1 MPATFEQA
9 NTLRDALAAGIA
21 FEGFHRQC
29 RVLTMANLAQVVNV
43 LQAVVMTDGAT
54 CVKTPTYH
62 ALAMHRPHM
71 GAEALQVEVATD
83 SAGPFGGP
91 ALSATASGRPGR
103 AAVTVINREYRGSVT
118 VTIRAAGAVTSSW
131 LLTAASPDAG
141 NDPANPGASVAAASD
156 RRRLSSRAVHRH
168 IATALDGR
176 DRVRHKRSKSRLM
189 AARSPKRVSAEPR
202 RHAAARGAR
211 TTEQDGSV
219 RGSVAPARPARI
231 PTMQDIADAA
241 GVSQSTVSRVLTG
254 APNAIPINPATRERI
269 LEVAR
274 QMRYRPNPLAR
285 GLRGARTMLLGVIVR
300 EITDPFFAGA
310 VDAISTEANRRGY
323 NVVLG
328 DAHGHTDEAIALRAV
343 LETRHCDAIL
353 LLGDTSDQP
362 RLMEDL
368 RDTNVPVVGLWQ
380 GTARMPGI
388 SVVGVDNK
396 FGLGGL
402 MDHLLGLGHRK
413 IAFVGGVFVEGRLI
427 GDIGERRAAFL
438 ERATAEGL
446 ETPDGFVR
454 DARNTLSGGAGA
466 LRELMALPE
475 RPTAIIASTD
485 VLAIGALHA
494 AAHMGLHSR
503 RDLDSGLRRPA
514 MAEYTTPAL
523 TTVCM
528 PIAEMAAAGVKAAI
542 DEGQDREATTLQI
555 LKPTV
560 VVRESSGRAP
570 DRDR

>member
-1 MPATFEQA
+1 MAT
-9 NTLRDALAAGIA
+9 
-21 FEGFHRQC
+21 
-29 RVLTMANLAQVVNV
+29 
-43 LQAVVMTDGAT
+43 
-54 CVKTPTYH
+54 
-62 ALAMHRPHM
+62 
-71 GAEALQVEVATD
+71 
-83 SAGPFGGP
+83 
-91 ALSATASGRPGR
+91 
-103 AAVTVINREYRGSVT
+103 
-118 VTIRAAGAVTSSW
+118 
-131 LLTAASPDAG
+131 
-141 NDPANPGASVAAASD
+141 
-156 RRRLSSRAVHRH
+156 
-168 IATALDGR
+168 
-176 DRVRHKRSKSRLM
+176 
-189 AARSPKRVSAEPR
+189 RSPKRVSALSRPDMSARDARPTEFSR
-202 RHAAARGAR
+202 RNATGMSS
-211 TTEQDGSV
+211 QDGIV
-219 RGSVAPARPARI
+219 RGSVTAARSARI
-231 PTMQDIADAA
+231 PTMQDIADVA

-310 VDAISTEANRRGY
+310 VDAISTEANQRGY

-328 DAHGHTDEAIALRAV
+328 DAHGHTDEAIALRTV

-380 GTARMPGI
+380 GTARMPGM
-388 SVVGVDNK
+388 SVVGVDNS

-402 MDHLLGLGHRK
+402 MDHLLELGHRK

-438 ERATAEGL
+438 ERATAAGL
-446 ETPDGFVR
+446 ETHDGFVR
-454 DARNTLSGGAGA
+454 DARNTLAGGAGA

-494 AAHMGLHSR
+494 ASHMGIDVPGEISIVGFD
-503 RDLDSGLRRPA
+503 DLP

-528 PIAEMAAAGVKAAI
+528 PIAAMAAVGVKAAI
-542 DEGQDREATTLQI
+542 DEGQDAQATALQI
-555 LKPTV
+555 LRPAL
-560 VVRESSGRAP
+560 VVRESSGPAP
-570 DRDR
+570 DRPR

>member
-1 MPATFEQA
+1 MAT
-9 NTLRDALAAGIA
+9 
-21 FEGFHRQC
+21 
-29 RVLTMANLAQVVNV
+29 
-43 LQAVVMTDGAT
+43 
-54 CVKTPTYH
+54 
-62 ALAMHRPHM
+62 
-71 GAEALQVEVATD
+71 
-83 SAGPFGGP
+83 
-91 ALSATASGRPGR
+91 
-103 AAVTVINREYRGSVT
+103 
-118 VTIRAAGAVTSSW
+118 
-131 LLTAASPDAG
+131 
-141 NDPANPGASVAAASD
+141 
-156 RRRLSSRAVHRH
+156 
-168 IATALDGR
+168 
-176 DRVRHKRSKSRLM
+176 
-189 AARSPKRVSAEPR
+189 RSPKRVSAEPR
-202 RHAAARGAR
+202 RDVDARDASSIEHAPRNAASMSS
-211 TTEQDGSV
+211 QDGNV

-380 GTARMPGI
+380 GTAPMPGI

-396 FGLGGL
+396 FGLDGL

-413 IAFVGGVFVEGRLI
+413 IAFVGGAFVEGRLI

-446 ETPDGFVR
+446 ETPAGFIR

-475 RPTAIIASTD
+475 RPTAVIASTD

-494 AAHMGLHSR
+494 ASHMGLRIPGEISIVGFD
-503 RDLDSGLRRPA
+503 DLP

-528 PIAEMAAAGVKAAI
+528 PIAEMAAVGVKAAI
-542 DEGQDREATTLQI
+542 DEGQDREAATLQI
-555 LKPTV
+555 LMPTV
-560 VVRESSGRAP
+560 VVRESSGHAP

>member
-1 MPATFEQA
+1 
-9 NTLRDALAAGIA
+9 
-21 FEGFHRQC
+21 
-29 RVLTMANLAQVVNV
+29 
-43 LQAVVMTDGAT
+43 
-54 CVKTPTYH
+54 
-62 ALAMHRPHM
+62 
-71 GAEALQVEVATD
+71 
-83 SAGPFGGP
+83 
-91 ALSATASGRPGR
+91 
-103 AAVTVINREYRGSVT
+103 
-118 VTIRAAGAVTSSW
+118 
-131 LLTAASPDAG
+131 
-141 NDPANPGASVAAASD
+141 
-156 RRRLSSRAVHRH
+156 
-168 IATALDGR
+168 
-176 DRVRHKRSKSRLM
+176 
-189 AARSPKRVSAEPR
+189 
-202 RHAAARGAR
+202 
-211 TTEQDGSV
+211 
-219 RGSVAPARPARI
+219 
-231 PTMQDIADAA
+231 MQDIADAA

-254 APNAIPINPATRERI
+254 APNAIPINPTTRERI

-300 EITDPFFAGA
+300 EITDPFFASA

-328 DAHGHTDEAIALRAV
+328 DAHGHADEAIALRTV

-362 RLMEDL
+362 RLIEEL

-380 GTARMPGI
+380 GTAPMPGMSVI
-388 SVVGVDNK
+388 SVDNK
-396 FGLGGL
+396 VGPNGL

-413 IAFVGGVFVEGRLI
+413 IAFVGGVSVEGRLI
-427 GDIGERRAAFL
+427 GDMGERRAAFL
-438 ERATAEGL
+438 ERAAAEGL
-446 ETPDGFVR
+446 EAPDEFVR

-494 AAHMGLHSR
+494 ASHLGLQIPGQLSIVGHD
-503 RDLDSGLRRPA
+503 DLP

-523 TTVCM
+523 TTVRM

-542 DEGQDREATTLQI
+542 GDSSSETKALQV
-555 LKPTV
+555 LMPRV

-570 DRDR
+570 GRD

>member
-1 MPATFEQA
+1 MAPR
-9 NTLRDALAAGIA
+9 RDTAGRDVGSTEFA
-21 FEGFHRQC
+21 RRNGTGMSSQ
-29 RVLTMANLAQVVNV
+29 
-43 LQAVVMTDGAT
+43 DGI
-54 CVKTPTYH
+54 V
-62 ALAMHRPHM
+62 
-71 GAEALQVEVATD
+71 
-83 SAGPFGGP
+83 
-91 ALSATASGRPGR
+91 
-103 AAVTVINREYRGSVT
+103 RGSVT
-118 VTIRAAGAVTSSW
+118 
-131 LLTAASPDAG
+131 AS
-141 NDPANPGASVAAASD
+141 
-156 RRRLSSRAVHRH
+156 
-168 IATALDGR
+168 
-176 DRVRHKRSKSRLM
+176 
-189 AARSPKRVSAEPR
+189 
-202 RHAAARGAR
+202 
-211 TTEQDGSV
+211 
-219 RGSVAPARPARI
+219 RPPRI

-328 DAHGHTDEAIALRAV
+328 DAHGHTDEAIALRTV

-380 GTARMPGI
+380 GTARTPGI

-413 IAFVGGVFVEGRLI
+413 IAFVGGAFVEGRLI
-427 GDIGERRAAFL
+427 GDIGERRAAFI
-438 ERATAEGL
+438 ERAAAAGL
-446 ETPDGFVR
+446 ETPDEFVR
-454 DARNTLSGGAGA
+454 DARNSLGGGAGA
-466 LRELMALPE
+466 LRELMALSE

-494 AAHMGLHSR
+494 AAHMGIRVPGQVSIVGFD
-503 RDLDSGLRRPA
+503 DLP

-542 DEGQDREATTLQI
+542 DEGQDPDAATLQI
-555 LKPTV
+555 LTPIV
-560 VVRESSGRAP
+560 VVRESSGPAP
-570 DRDR
+570 DRQN